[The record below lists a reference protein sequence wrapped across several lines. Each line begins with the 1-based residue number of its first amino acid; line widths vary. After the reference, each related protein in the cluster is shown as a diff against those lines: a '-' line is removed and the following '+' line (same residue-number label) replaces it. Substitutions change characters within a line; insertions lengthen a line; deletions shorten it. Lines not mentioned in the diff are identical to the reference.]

1 MKSQE
6 LQILNR
12 LNSYDKTLQL
22 NPSEYEYCRFDAWS
36 EKYIV
41 EIKARNKY
49 YKELMI
55 EFDKYAFNSKYAE
68 NNGKE
73 FLYINEMAGNIYI
86 FNISQIDL
94 KFHNYKWEWREMP
107 KTSEFENKNKMPK
120 YVGYIPIDF
129 ANFTFNEDYK
139 RISIKGV

>member
-1 MKSQE
+1 MDILRTASEVLALQYKKMKSRE
-6 LQILNR
+6 LQILSR
-12 LNSYDKTLQL
+12 LNRYDETLQL

-73 FLYINEMAGNIYI
+73 FLYINEMAGKLQE
-86 FNISQIDL
+86 FL
-94 KFHNYKWEWREMP
+94 K
-107 KTSEFENKNKMPK
+107 ENQLAVALAHQHKKCVNLHLNS
-120 YVGYIPIDF
+120 I
-129 ANFTFNEDYK
+129 
-139 RISIKGV
+139 ISIRIT